1 MLIFTIINRVNFI
14 RMHFSK
20 RVAKQRGITL
30 VESMISIAILMFL
43 LFAFFLVFNSTIL
56 SSSTLNKQVDMTSVL
71 DQRIDDYVLTGS
83 FNDTSSGSMVFS
95 QKATD
100 DPAIVK
106 FTVTGDGITVSK
118 DKAIF
123 NS

>member
-1 MLIFTIINRVNFI
+1 LR
-14 RMHFSK
+14 
-20 RVAKQRGITL
+20 QQGITL

-56 SSSTLNKQVDMTSVL
+56 SSSTLNKQVDMTSAL

-95 QKATD
+95 QEATD

-118 DKAIF
+118 DKAVF